1 MKKVFLVTRGDY
13 SDYRVCAVFS
23 DEKLAQKYIDSFN
36 LTYDEF
42 KIEEQIKTLMGRKVP
57 LPSGGYLIIEH
68 TEAMVVI
75 DVNSGRYAKS
85 KEQGKKY
92 LDEDN

>member
-1 MKKVFLVTRGDY
+1 MQI
-13 SDYRVCAVFS
+13 
-23 DEKLAQKYIDSFN
+23 KLKLINPSNPIFDS
-36 LTYDEF
+36 F

-75 DVNSGRYAKS
+75 DVNSGRYAKN
-85 KEQGKKY
+85 KEQELNSLK
-92 LDEDN
+92 NRS